1 MQYLGFYNKWINFDK
16 SLKMCNLLIYLLCS
30 KTRYQISN
38 QIFFNLYHMIN
49 QKSTVIK
56 HRMLHT
62 LINDNSSINKLCFK
76 MNKGQNVTNKHIGY
90 ILL

>member
-1 MQYLGFYNKWINFDK
+1 
-16 SLKMCNLLIYLLCS
+16 
-30 KTRYQISN
+30 
-38 QIFFNLYHMIN
+38 MIN

-62 LINDNSSINKLCFK
+62 LINNNSSINKLDFQI
-76 MNKGQNVTNKHIGY
+76 NKGQNVTNKHIGY